1 VTGVIG
7 WAAASAL
14 AIAALVLARRYTV
27 RTRWRLF
34 RRDTGRRGRPPTI
47 AWERLPDA
55 RWPVNVIVVGAFTA
69 GFAVGGPV
77 AAVVLGAYGG
87 TGAVLLR
94 RSIQRRSVD
103 RARRDAV
110 DAVTTLAGDL
120 RAGLAIGR
128 ALAEVEPVLVRATQ
142 AGADA
147 ALIATRIG
155 AGVRVAEA
163 TGAPLADVLD
173 RLDNHLRAVDRAR
186 AVASAQAAGARASAV
201 LLALMPAAG
210 LGLGAVIGVDPLHV
224 LLRTPVG
231 AAALLAAVALQ
242 LTGLR
247 WAGYLAR
254 VVVAA

>member
-1 VTGVIG
+1 VTGVLG

-14 AIAALVLARRYTV
+14 AIAALVLVRRHTA

-34 RRDTGRRGRPPTI
+34 RRHTGRRAKRPII

-55 RWPVNVIVVGAFTA
+55 RWPVIVIVGGAFAA

-77 AAVVLGAYGG
+77 AAVVLAAYGG

-128 ALAEVEPVLVRATQ
+128 ALGEVEPVLERATQ

-147 ALIATRIG
+147 ALVATRIG

-163 TGAPLADVLD
+163 TGAPLADVLE
-173 RLDNHLRAVDRAR
+173 RLDIHLRAVDRAR

-210 LGLGAVIGVDPLHV
+210 LGLGTIIGIDPLHV